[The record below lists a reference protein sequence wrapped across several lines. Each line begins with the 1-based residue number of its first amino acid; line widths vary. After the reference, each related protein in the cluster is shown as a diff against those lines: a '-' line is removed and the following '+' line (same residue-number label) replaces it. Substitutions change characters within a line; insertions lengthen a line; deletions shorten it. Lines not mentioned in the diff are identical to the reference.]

1 MAALLQKRLSAEV
14 DLRVGEAGELSV
26 WEGDRCLAR
35 KTWRDF
41 FFVERKLA
49 EAAERTLSADTAQR

>member
-1 MAALLQKRLSAEV
+1 MLQKRLSAEV
-14 DLRVGEAGELSV
+14 DLRVGEPGELSV

-49 EAAERTLSADTAQR
+49 ETAERELQAQR

>member
-1 MAALLQKRLSAEV
+1 MAALLKERLSAEV
-14 DLRVGEAGELSV
+14 DLQVGDVGELSV

-35 KTWRDF
+35 KTWRDL

-49 EAAERTLSADTAQR
+49 AAAEQALAGQR

>member
-1 MAALLQKRLSAEV
+1 VAALLKERLSAEV
-14 DLRVGEAGELSV
+14 DLQVGDTGELSV
-26 WEGDRCLAR
+26 WEGNRCLAR

-49 EAAERTLSADTAQR
+49 TAAEQALSGQR